1 MVTACSWD
9 KPAENPGPGTNTG
22 FHGGSSPANCHP
34 SRQELL
40 LQSLHSGHSVL
51 EKLALLCA
59 FSCRLL
65 CADRGAKS
73 VAGQTESALAKTG
86 GTDSGCRPASR
97 RRDGRGDRGSHD
109 G

>member
-1 MVTACSWD
+1 MVTACSSD

-22 FHGGSSPANCHP
+22 FHCGSSPANCHP

-40 LQSLHSGHSVL
+40 LQSLPSGDSVL
-51 EKLALLCA
+51 DKLALLFA
-59 FSCRLL
+59 VSCRLL
-65 CADRGAKS
+65 YADRGAKS
-73 VAGQTESALAKTG
+73 VDGQTESALAKTG